1 MAGTSLLR
9 SSAKTLQVD
18 RVLVLPY
25 NNGLNTAKEHTVDI
39 KQINSAIMFG
49 TWTDLELRSMVDAVK
64 WNRAQL
70 GKSVKRSLSIGD
82 SVNFTSSK
90 TGRNVTGI
98 VTKIA
103 IKYVTVKTVNGLW
116 RVPAN
121 MLSVVE
127 DMVPA

>member
-1 MAGTSLLR
+1 M
-9 SSAKTLQVD
+9 
-18 RVLVLPY
+18 
-25 NNGLNTAKEHTVDI
+25 EI

-49 TWTDLELRSMVDAVK
+49 NWTDIELRSMIDAVK
-64 WNRAQL
+64 FNRSQL
-70 GKSVKRSLSIGD
+70 GKQIKRSLAIGD

-116 RVPAN
+116 RVPAH
-121 MLSVVE
+121 MLTKIE
-127 DMVPA
+127 DHEFA